1 MKFRHYHLTV
11 WLVVFQWV
19 AVGPQW
25 VSVGPRWVPVGP
37 RWVRW
42 WGGKLDFVSKNTDAE
57 VKNFCEVTKCIH
69 ESSLTK
75 ETNLHADCDKVSK
88 T

>member
-25 VSVGPRWVPVGP
+25 VSVGPRWV
-37 RWVRW
+37 RW
-42 WGGKLDFVSKNTDAE
+42 WGGKLDFVSKNADAE